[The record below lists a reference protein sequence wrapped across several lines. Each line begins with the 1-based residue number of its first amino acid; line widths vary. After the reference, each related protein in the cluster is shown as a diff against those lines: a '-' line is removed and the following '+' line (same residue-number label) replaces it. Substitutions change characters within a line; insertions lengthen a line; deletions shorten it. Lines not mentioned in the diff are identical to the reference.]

1 MRKYGISSTKNDQ
14 ILSRILFQELVHPI
28 TGTAMSVKVMSAI
41 AVEQKVTRQA
51 YQTYTVLF
59 LLKIA
64 AKAAEDKT
72 SQIYHTPL
80 EDRI

>member
-1 MRKYGISSTKNDQ
+1 MKQVLACTTDCTALQNVSKSYVGHCS
-14 ILSRILFQELVHPI
+14 
-28 TGTAMSVKVMSAI
+28 GT
-41 AVEQKVTRQA
+41 KVTRQA